1 MFETS
6 RLLGQCHALKITANA
21 VKIIAYFL
29 PVFSLFYIYK
39 YGVNVVQLDEFSCV
53 DLFNDKVDFWS
64 YLLKPNNEHVIPLG
78 KLEYYLIGSLTSM
91 NSKALMYVNV
101 LTLWIPYFFLVRK
114 IEMKSGF
121 VAIIVVLLFY
131 LAFFSPIAW
140 QNLLWGF
147 QLLFLSAYSF
157 AVLAM
162 LMCDEFLRTNKIR
175 YLFIASCCCFVA
187 SFNSSH
193 GILSWVSI
201 FIVMIY
207 SKQYKKC
214 LLPML
219 PMFFVVAF
227 YLVILK
233 GVVHATH
240 GNGEMSVID
249 IFKFFLTFIASSIWS
264 FMDKYGWVIGGL
276 LLVTLGCLMVFK
288 KFYKNYLITTL
299 TIFGLLIAASV
310 TFGRWWFGVNYAYQS
325 RYFQLQMPLYLA
337 LFIIVLNNPNKV
349 VSASINQHGILKYTQ
364 YVRKFISLAAVLA
377 FLSVFIYVSES
388 NLKLS
393 AELHP
398 ILLHDAEVLRTFD
411 KQPKNAYALPY
422 DYVKERVDLLKSKK
436 LNMFS
441 GD

>member
-249 IFKFFLTFIASSIWS
+249 IFKFFLTQTSQ
-264 FMDKYGWVIGGL
+264 
-276 LLVTLGCLMVFK
+276 FK
-288 KFYKNYLITTL
+288 
-299 TIFGLLIAASV
+299 IAAKP
-310 TFGRWWFGVNYAYQS
+310 YAI
-325 RYFQLQMPLYLA
+325 R
-337 LFIIVLNNPNKV
+337 
-349 VSASINQHGILKYTQ
+349 
-364 YVRKFISLAAVLA
+364 
-377 FLSVFIYVSES
+377 
-388 NLKLS
+388 
-393 AELHP
+393 AEP
-398 ILLHDAEVLRTFD
+398 
-411 KQPKNAYALPY
+411 
-422 DYVKERVDLLKSKK
+422 
-436 LNMFS
+436 
-441 GD
+441 